1 MAFSIVGWVA
11 AAFRLRYSW
20 GSLASSSA
28 LAWPTPS
35 SNAALVALKYSA
47 DRRSKAANCVWARPR
62 TASMPALFV
71 LAICSGVK
79 FMIISVIKTALGW
92 NACRY
97 LSSALVLWCVGAA
110 RDILHCNKWDSTRK
124 TIDVKDDLC
133 DAIALYGKRR

>member
-20 GSLASSSA
+20 GSLALSNA

-47 DRRSKAANCVWARPR
+47 DRRSKAENCVCARPR
-62 TASMPALFV
+62 MASMPALFV

-79 FMIISVIKTALGW
+79 FMIISVKVGMFAVRLVL
-92 NACRY
+92 
-97 LSSALVLWCVGAA
+97 LSCGALVFLRIFVASQQ
-110 RDILHCNKWDSTRK
+110 IEFYKE
-124 TIDVKDDLC
+124 
-133 DAIALYGKRR
+133 

>member
-20 GSLASSSA
+20 GSLALSSA

-79 FMIISVIKTALGW
+79 FMIISVIRLRQGGMLAVVS
-92 NACRY
+92 N
-97 LSSALVLWCVGAA
+97 ALVLWCVGAGLH
-110 RDILHCNKWDSTRK
+110 ILHCNKTGFYKKNNR
-124 TIDVKDDLC
+124 C
-133 DAIALYGKRR
+133 QQ